1 MYDAST
7 LPVRIPVVCVN
18 TWIDRVVVLSPRTNN
33 ETISR
38 V

>member
-1 MYDAST
+1 MDDAST

-18 TWIDRVVVLSPRTNN
+18 AWIDRVVVLSPRTND
-33 ETISR
+33 ETIAR